1 LSRESVCTRQQ
12 EALAELQK
20 LAPDAPF
27 LALGQTIFWD
37 EPLKA
42 GVIRRAKELGF
53 SRRFVAGVHDTDYFA
68 KLPHTRGAGL
78 YAAVPHNDTTTK
90 ELWSAAGEFSVLFG
104 SETVVSRD
112 RMHNA
117 GLRLSMVQRKR
128 GEALTKATEA
138 FGWRG
143 IAALNQNSMVIAE
156 KPLGPVFP
164 ILHDTFV
171 WAIETTSSMAPASS
185 AEKARQLRAIFCNP
199 EIPVDELTL
208 SQFYQRL
215 LPEIQEWLEGEPI
228 GAEITAT
235 SELLR
240 FNTTT
245 CNQPRFEIVGYFL
258 NPEQRKAAREA
269 YDESVRGT
277 EMYSMDRF
285 GTGAVPFDL
294 YIPGVG
300 RGTLRIG
307 NRGIVVGTSKPV
319 FASLRK
325 PITSLAELADVI
337 ERKWGPNCV
346 LVGKAVSLIGM
357 LGREFVFVFHSG
369 ASNYLPR
376 CLKFH
381 QELAKS
387 GINHAVNPVLRV
399 RYEPWDALCEE
410 ETNLVLPEPLQGPFK
425 AVEITGRQFCEQWRG
440 VAEAQNQL
448 LARLSELRRPVE
460 LLQFF
465 ADQGCTGWAAKL
477 KEFQGIQER
486 LGEEFA
492 ELSDLKARKRER
504 VVRWKALAAERCE
517 KEKELGRHWREKLFE
532 KQPSETDWE
541 MRKQFLA
548 EIEQIA
554 RKIREAQSEWR
565 GLQAEQDRWV
575 AQAELKNAQHLR
587 HEIELEAEMQRMK
600 LIRDAVITT
609 DGLFKAGHRPSAWWF
624 PLVSPSGSWLR
635 NTHLHAE
642 YTVEAL
648 R

>member
-1 LSRESVCTRQQ
+1 MIQ
-12 EALAELQK
+12 
-20 LAPDAPF
+20 
-27 LALGQTIFWD
+27 
-37 EPLKA
+37 
-42 GVIRRAKELGF
+42 RAKELGY

-68 KLPHTRGAGL
+68 KLPQTRGTGL
-78 YAAVPHNDTTTK
+78 YAAMPHNDTTTK

-112 RMHNA
+112 LLHGA

-128 GEALTKATEA
+128 GDALTRATEA

-143 IAALNQNSMVIAE
+143 IAALFQESKVIAE

-164 ILHDTFV
+164 ILHDTFI
-171 WAIETTSSMAPASS
+171 WAIETTSVMAPASS
-185 AEKARQLRAIFCNP
+185 TEKAKQLRAIFCNP
-199 EIPVDELTL
+199 EVPVDELTL

-215 LPEIQEWLEGEPI
+215 LPEIQEWLEGEPV

-240 FNTTT
+240 FNTAT
-245 CNQPRFEIVGYFL
+245 CKQPRFELVGYFL
-258 NPEQRKAAREA
+258 NPNQCRASREA

-277 EMYSMDRF
+277 EMYTLDRF
-285 GTGAVPFDL
+285 GTGALPFDL

-300 RGTLRIG
+300 RGTVRIG
-307 NRGIVVGTSKPV
+307 NRGIVIGTPKPL

-325 PITSLAELADVI
+325 PITSICELADVI

-346 LVGKAVSLIGM
+346 LIGKAVSLIGM

-387 GINHAVNPVLRV
+387 GIDHAVNPVLRV
-399 RYEPWDALCEE
+399 RYEPWDALCQE
-410 ETNLVLPEPLQGPFK
+410 ETSLILPEPLRGPFK
-425 AVEITGRQFCEQWRG
+425 VTEITGREFCERWRG
-440 VAEAQNQL
+440 VVEEQKQL
-448 LARLSELRRPVE
+448 LVRLSELRRPID

-465 ADQGCTGWAAKL
+465 ADQGCVGWAAKL
-477 KEFQGIQER
+477 NEFQGIQDR
-486 LGEEFA
+486 LGREFA
-492 ELSDLKARKRER
+492 ELTLLKARKRSK
-504 VVRWKALAAERCE
+504 VVRWKALATERCE
-517 KEKELGRHWREKLFE
+517 KEKEMGQHWRATIFE
-532 KQPSETDWE
+532 KVPSAADIG
-541 MRKQFLA
+541 MRKQLQA
-548 EIEQIA
+548 EIEQIT
-554 RKIREAQSEWR
+554 RQIRQEQSEWR

-575 AQAELKNAQHLR
+575 AQAELKNAQLLR
-587 HEIELEAEMQRMK
+587 HEIELEAEMQRMR

-609 DGLFKAGHRPSAWWF
+609 DGLIKAGHRPSAWWF
-624 PLVSPSGSWLR
+624 PLVSPKGSWLR